1 MYFDGR
7 CILCNKSMQMLLKKD
22 VKGFFKIGFLN
33 DDVHLKKMDS
43 IVLSYKGVSYTKSTA
58 ILKSVYLLGG
68 IYKIIAVLYLI
79 PKPIRDFAYTKIAQ
93 NRYKW
98 FGKLEQCPT
107 LPEDWKKRMI

>member
-1 MYFDGR
+1 MK
-7 CILCNKSMQMLLKKD
+7 ILLKND

-43 IVLSYKGVSYTKSTA
+43 IILLYKGVSYSKSTA

-68 IYKIIAVLYLI
+68 IYKMFAVLYLI
-79 PKPIRDFAYTKIAQ
+79 PKPIRDFVYTKVAQ

-98 FGKLEQCPT
+98 FGKLEQCRA
-107 LPEDWKKRMI
+107 LPEEWKKRMI